1 MRTGNQP
8 AVLWP
13 AELKSGEVSE
23 AVSPGRRAGEGRQGR
38 ENYREVRRVSVTLH
52 WWLAPSS
59 GVGEHPHP
67 VSFLQTL
74 EKVLARYNPQPG
86 SGLPKSL
93 LACR

>member
-38 ENYREVRRVSVTLH
+38 ENYREVRRVSVTISALVAGPQQ
-52 WWLAPSS
+52 WCGGASTPCELSS
-59 GVGEHPHP
+59 NSGKSAG
-67 VSFLQTL
+67 
-74 EKVLARYNPQPG
+74 KMQP
-86 SGLPKSL
+86 P
-93 LACR
+93 AQIWAT